1 MNTAKSKLS
10 AYAAIPYLCFFLLLS
25 AWAVVQPQYTW
36 DLVGYIGAS
45 VDSTHAEAIH
55 RVTFDAI
62 KPISSDKDIQPD
74 NPYRA
79 DVTANPYH
87 FAEQLPFYSIKPA
100 YVALIR
106 GFHRL
111 GLPFPK
117 AAVAISAVSNFLLAL
132 LLWRWLSAY
141 LSGLPLVCVCTL
153 IMLSPN
159 ILGLARWATP
169 DCLATFVAALAM
181 YLIVERRLYFWG
193 CSLLVLNVW
202 VRTDAL
208 VLAGIVFAA
217 LLLRSKLDFTQFAS
231 LSALSLASYFAINHY
246 SGNYGWPALF
256 YNSFL
261 GGLTAPG
268 EVLIHI
274 SRSAYLHQIVR
285 GAYLWLISG
294 SFALYLLLGG
304 LAIWL
309 NRSSLYSDMI
319 VAILTTRALCYAL
332 YPNGDQRYTA
342 VLFVVVPVALVIG
355 VRLATLRGST
365 TISAHE
371 TIDSSESSGAGQ
383 FHGDPA
389 ISPAI
394 AR

>member
-141 LSGLPLVCVCTL
+141 LSGLPALGYRRILTEGGPHLLGEITEAGLLDELCLTVSPL
-153 IMLSPN
+153 LSASGAGR
-159 ILGLARWATP
+159 IIQGA
-169 DCLATFVAALAM
+169 
-181 YLIVERRLYFWG
+181 G
-193 CSLLVLNVW
+193 SL
-202 VRTDAL
+202 TDAR
-208 VLAGIVFAA
+208 GPGSG
-217 LLLRSKLDFTQFAS
+217 R
-231 LSALSLASYFAINHY
+231 LSLAH
-246 SGNYGWPALF
+246 
-256 YNSFL
+256 
-261 GGLTAPG
+261 
-268 EVLIHI
+268 VLED
-274 SRSAYLHQIVR
+274 Q
-285 GAYLWLISG
+285 G
-294 SFALYLLLGG
+294 YLL
-304 LAIWL
+304 
-309 NRSSLYSDMI
+309 
-319 VAILTTRALCYAL
+319 C
-332 YPNGDQRYTA
+332 RY
-342 VLFVVVPVALVIG
+342 LRPV
-355 VRLATLRGST
+355 R
-365 TISAHE
+365 
-371 TIDSSESSGAGQ
+371 
-383 FHGDPA
+383 
-389 ISPAI
+389 
-394 AR
+394 